1 MSKYQIDSTT
11 LTGIG
16 DAIRTKGGTSAL
28 INPEDMPAAI
38 AALPEPEPKWAPL
51 NNGKTNYWIEIPEGG
66 TNLQITVRTG
76 AAGDSVNI
84 NWGDG
89 TTQVYTPASKNTTYY
104 VKHYYNQG
112 SYIINLDG
120 PSFIVPSP
128 VIYVGGTYAN
138 NPCLRSIELAHNTQ
152 GAICDSQPSIENVAI
167 MEGCKEL
174 GDEAFESAV
183 NLTQIIFGKR
193 TQADLQMSGNYHFAS
208 TAITKFELP
217 SGILANGILNNHIV
231 SGCKRLR
238 EIVLPND
245 LLTLESGDHFTNC
258 PLLTKITIPASV
270 TQIGSNSNLAS
281 NCSSLREI
289 NLKPTTPPSLASA
302 TLSGSL
308 KEFTIITVPTA
319 SLSSYREDSSTGYS
333 AVANRIFPE
342 GYHSYTTEKSSDK
355 QSLYEFTTTEAC
367 TFDIGQY
374 ATAFT
379 NTSNGDGYISIEIN
393 GTEVWQQTL
402 ATTTYT
408 VLNTFTPI
416 ALAAN
421 DVLTINGYW
430 TGSHTNCYFYLFA
443 NPTIS

>member
-89 TTQVYTPASKNTTYY
+89 TTQVYNTASKNTTYH
-104 VKHYYNQG
+104 VKHYYNQC

-193 TQADLQMSGNYHFAS
+193 TQADL
-208 TAITKFELP
+208 
-217 SGILANGILNNHIV
+217 
-231 SGCKRLR
+231 
-238 EIVLPND
+238 
-245 LLTLESGDHFTNC
+245 
-258 PLLTKITIPASV
+258 
-270 TQIGSNSNLAS
+270 
-281 NCSSLREI
+281 
-289 NLKPTTPPSLASA
+289 
-302 TLSGSL
+302 
-308 KEFTIITVPTA
+308 
-319 SLSSYREDSSTGYS
+319 
-333 AVANRIFPE
+333 
-342 GYHSYTTEKSSDK
+342 
-355 QSLYEFTTTEAC
+355 
-367 TFDIGQY
+367 
-374 ATAFT
+374 
-379 NTSNGDGYISIEIN
+379 
-393 GTEVWQQTL
+393 
-402 ATTTYT
+402 
-408 VLNTFTPI
+408 
-416 ALAAN
+416 
-421 DVLTINGYW
+421 
-430 TGSHTNCYFYLFA
+430 
-443 NPTIS
+443 